1 MAIFA
6 VHESGVWDCVS
17 GYVSVFLTYDDAYA
31 AAGELQA
38 MDPEAFYSVETIEE
52 SELQEFWFHNVHLE
66 LA

>member
-6 VHESGVWDCVS
+6 VHESGVWDCVP